1 METTWA
7 WSETKGCCLLLLAG
21 WLAGDGSCRNCNFTM
36 TRRNTCFAVTD
47 YPKVRQLI
55 TGVLLSHI

>member
-21 WLAGDGSCRNCNFTM
+21 WLAGNGSCRNCNFTM

-47 YPKVRQLI
+47 YPKVRM
-55 TGVLLSHI
+55 TFS